1 MRKAEVAALPP
12 FVNLQQ
18 RIDEIMGMFLS
29 AVATDLSPEELN
41 IEKKHMVKIGRLGVS
56 DRAVFLSSLMLDRSR
71 YVLFTD
77 MNRDR
82 KSGG

>member
-41 IEKKHMVKIGRLGVS
+41 IEKKHMEPW
-56 DRAVFLSSLMLDRSR
+56 M
-71 YVLFTD
+71 
-77 MNRDR
+77 MN
-82 KSGG
+82 SFENCSNV